1 MVTLRRI
8 LSVVLWQAGCRP
20 PAVVDQEQMASLTL
34 YPQRRVRATRIAGPV
49 TGGDNSSARKHD

>member
-20 PAVVDQEQMASLTL
+20 TAVGRSASLTF
-34 YPQRRVRATRIAGPV
+34 YRSKGR
-49 TGGDNSSARKHD
+49 